1 MSKDTSQFLFPH
13 IVPGFGKH
21 ARNWS
26 PEDLNQEREQYLS
39 VNRQI
44 LPGFGKHRKNR
55 EYAA

>member
-1 MSKDTSQFLFPH
+1 MTNTNQFLFPH